1 MRTLLAAALLTALP
15 AAVFAAGEE
24 TPNPPKK
31 TQTTQDCF
39 SERQWDP
46 DIKKWVRFSQ
56 PVNGVWDAKER
67 KCIRPDRASYL
78 GEDTLYKAVREL
90 AYAGRYD
97 AAETVL
103 SQMPDQT
110 SDKVLT
116 YKGFLNR
123 KLGNLDAAM
132 MFYADALARNPDNLL
147 ARSYMGQ
154 GYVEDGD
161 LDAARVQLAEI
172 ETRGGGYSWAGTS
185 LRKAIYLGKTYNY

>member
-15 AAVFAAGEE
+15 AALFAAGEE

-46 DIKKWVRFSQ
+46 DIKKWVKFSQ
-56 PVNGVWDAKER
+56 PVNGVWDAKEG
-67 KCIRPDRASYL
+67 KCIRPDRASYMD
-78 GEDTLYKAVREL
+78 EDTLYQAVREL

-103 SQMPDQT
+103 AQMPDQT

-132 MFYADALARNPDNLL
+132 MFYADALERNPDNLL

-154 GYVEDGD
+154 GYVEDGN

-172 ETRGGGYSWAGTS
+172 EARGGGYSWAGTS

>member
-1 MRTLLAAALLTALP
+1 MRPLLAAALLTALP
-15 AAVFAAGEE
+15 AALFAAGEE

-46 DIKKWVRFSQ
+46 DIKKWVRFSA

-67 KCIRPDRASYL
+67 KCIRPDRASYMD
-78 GEDTLYKAVREL
+78 EDTLYQAVREL

-103 SQMPDQT
+103 AQMPDQT

-132 MFYADALARNPDNLL
+132 LFYADALERNPDNLL

-154 GYVEDGD
+154 GYVETGD

-185 LRKAIYLGKTYNY
+185 LRKAIY